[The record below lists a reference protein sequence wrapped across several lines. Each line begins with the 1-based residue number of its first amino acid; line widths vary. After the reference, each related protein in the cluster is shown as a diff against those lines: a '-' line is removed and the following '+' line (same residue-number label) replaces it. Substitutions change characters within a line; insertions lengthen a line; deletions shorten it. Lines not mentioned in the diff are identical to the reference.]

1 MFIFLRQNA
10 VSIAVSFYILKHRI
24 RFANFLL
31 TYARCRLPHT
41 DSKMAAMLSLRN
53 YHQATQTAQ
62 DCRLWMRANGLLAR
76 HMMCHRCGSPM
87 EERPYARVQ
96 DGVVWRCLPRQCRAT
111 ASIRKGS
118 FFEASHLS
126 LQKLMDLA
134 YFWTMDVPNAEVQYQ
149 VIIFP
154 CMGSTALH
162 TDILYF

>member
-1 MFIFLRQNA
+1 MDPADVWLYRPISNLSVVSKLLERLVARQ
-10 VSIAVSFYILKHRI
+10 
-24 RFANFLL
+24 
-31 TYARCRLPHT
+31 
-41 DSKMAAMLSLRN
+41 
-53 YHQATQTAQ
+53 
-62 DCRLWMRANGLLAR
+62 LWDYL
-76 HMMCHRCGSPM
+76 
-87 EERPYARVQ
+87 EQRPYARVQ

-134 YFWTMDVPNAEVQYQ
+134 YFWTMDVSNAEVQYQ